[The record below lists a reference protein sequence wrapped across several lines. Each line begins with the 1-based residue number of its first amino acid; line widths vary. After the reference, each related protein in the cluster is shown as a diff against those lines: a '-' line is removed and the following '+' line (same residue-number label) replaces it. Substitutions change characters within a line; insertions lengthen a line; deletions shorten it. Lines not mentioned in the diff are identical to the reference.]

1 MAKSKNPLAT
11 IIIIAL
17 LAVLLFALNPTLAD
31 FKAWRSAQAQSQ
43 ATAGTEKGTLKN
55 AAGKLAGAVAGAM
68 TGFVAGGFKRQDYL
82 VCSTYS
88 FGGKDGD
95 LYLGVARLFIK
106 LK

>member
-1 MAKSKNPLAT
+1 
-11 IIIIAL
+11 
-17 LAVLLFALNPTLAD
+17 
-31 FKAWRSAQAQSQ
+31 
-43 ATAGTEKGTLKN
+43 
-55 AAGKLAGAVAGAM
+55 M
-68 TGFVAGGFKRQDYL
+68 TGFVAGGFKRQDFL

>member
-1 MAKSKNPLAT
+1 MAKSKSSLAT
-11 IIIIAL
+11 IVIIAL

-31 FKAWRSAQAQSQ
+31 FKAWRSMQAESQ
-43 ATAGTEKGTLKN
+43 ATAGTEKGILKD
-55 AAGKLAGAVAGAM
+55 AGKIVGKMAGAM

-82 VCSTYS
+82 LCSTYS
-88 FGGKDGD
+88 SGGNGGE